1 MQSDKRDRRVQYTRM
16 VLRDSL
22 IELLHEQPI
31 EQISVKALC
40 EVADVNRSTFYN
52 HYKDQYDMLQK
63 IQEEVL
69 ADLDRYMSAYSVW
82 GSEADLLRIM
92 RRIFEYIS
100 ANAPLCRVLLA
111 DKGDASLQ
119 GAIMKIARAHSETK
133 LRNTGLADSGMLH
146 YLLLYWVNG
155 CTGII
160 HWWLQSGMD
169 RTASEMAEMA
179 VALTY
184 GGMKAYT
191 SPKVNS
197 N

>member
-1 MQSDKRDRRVQYTRM
+1 MLSDKRDRRVQYTRM

-22 IELLHEQPI
+22 VKLLHEQPI
-31 EQISVKALC
+31 DKISVKALC
-40 EVADVNRSTFYN
+40 EAADINRSTFYN

-69 ADLDRYMSAYSVW
+69 EDLDEYMSAYNFR

-92 RRIFEYIS
+92 KRIFAYIS
-100 ANAPLCRVLLA
+100 ENAALCWVLLA
-111 DKGDASLQ
+111 DKGDTSLQ
-119 GAIMKIARAHSETK
+119 SAIMKIARAHSEAR
-133 LRNTGLADSGMLH
+133 LRSSGLADSGMLH
-146 YLLLYWVNG
+146 YLLLYWVSG

-160 HWWLQSGMD
+160 KWWLQSGMD

-191 SPKVNS
+191 IPAQHS
-197 N
+197 